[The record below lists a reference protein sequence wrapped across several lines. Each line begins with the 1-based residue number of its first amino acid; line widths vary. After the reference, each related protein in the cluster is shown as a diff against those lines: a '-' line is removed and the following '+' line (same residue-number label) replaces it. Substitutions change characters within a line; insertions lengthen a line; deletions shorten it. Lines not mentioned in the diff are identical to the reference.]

1 MSRQETLKKIRS
13 IEKLIKKISKHRT
26 KYPSRTMMREIFK
39 LSSKLAIDSKEGD
52 LFKLLKARDFYN
64 DSSNMEFVIY
74 DNRKP
79 KHYRFTYK
87 LFRLTLVD
95 VEYERNRAVEEA
107 SYDNSYYDIFRFNDV
122 MVILLRKRISNLRK
136 ELIPN
141 EAFFK
146 NRERQD

>member
-1 MSRQETLKKIRS
+1 MSRKETLKQIRS

-26 KYPSRTMMREIFK
+26 KYPSRTTMREIFK

-52 LFKLLKARDFYN
+52 LSKLLKASDFYS
-64 DSSNMEFVIY
+64 DGSNMEFVIY
-74 DNRKP
+74 DGNKP
-79 KHYRFTYK
+79 KHYLFTYK
-87 LFRLTLVD
+87 LFRLTFVD
-95 VEYERNRAVEEA
+95 VEYERNSAVEVA
-107 SYDNSYYDIFRFNDV
+107 SHDSSYYDIFRFNDV

-146 NRERQD
+146 NREKQD

>member
-1 MSRQETLKKIRS
+1 MSRKETLKQIRD
-13 IEKLIKKISKHRT
+13 IEKIIKMISKRRT
-26 KYPSRTMMREIFK
+26 RYPSRTTMREIFK

-52 LFKLLKARDFYN
+52 LFQLLKARDFYN

-87 LFRLTLVD
+87 LFRLTFVD
-95 VEYERNRAVEEA
+95 VEYERNSAVEET

-122 MVILLRKRISNLRK
+122 MITLLRKRISNLRK

>member
-1 MSRQETLKKIRS
+1 MSRKETLKQIRD
-13 IEKLIKKISKHRT
+13 IEKIIKMISKRRT
-26 KYPSRTMMREIFK
+26 RYPSRTTMREIFK

-52 LFKLLKARDFYN
+52 LFKLLKASDFYN
-64 DSSNMEFVIY
+64 DGSNMEFVIY
-74 DNRKP
+74 DGGKP
-79 KHYRFTYK
+79 KHYLFTYRF
-87 LFRLTLVD
+87 FRLTFVD
-95 VEYERNRAVEEA
+95 VEYERNRAVEET

-122 MVILLRKRISNLRK
+122 MITLLRKRISNLRK